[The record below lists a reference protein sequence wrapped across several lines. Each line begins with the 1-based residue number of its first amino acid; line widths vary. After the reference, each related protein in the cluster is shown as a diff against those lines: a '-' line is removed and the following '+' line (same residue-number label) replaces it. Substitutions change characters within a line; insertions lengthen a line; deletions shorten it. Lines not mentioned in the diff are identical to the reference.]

1 MPDLPKR
8 TESPKRT
15 APPERNGA
23 SPFERRTGEGVDR
36 KIEKKT
42 FTPKRIAI
50 AAAALLFAGL
60 VGYGLWEATSGGQRL
75 NVERDKLTVSTVEAG
90 PFQEFIAITGTVT
103 PLQTVYL
110 DAVEGGRVEE
120 VFVQEGAM
128 VEEGDPLLRLSNNN
142 LRLQLMSNE
151 AALSEQVSNLQS
163 MRFQVEQN
171 QLGLRQQLAEM
182 DYQIR
187 RLEREHERN
196 AQLHEKRLV
205 AEQDY
210 LATKDELEYQQR
222 RRDLT
227 MRSYQQDS
235 LSQATRLQQ
244 METSVGQMRRNFGV
258 LQETLANLTVRAP
271 VAGQLTALDAEVG
284 EIRTSGSRFGQI
296 DVLDGFKVRAQ
307 VDEFYIE
314 RVRRGQTATTQPIGG
329 NVHALT
335 VTRVYPQVREGRFE
349 VDLTFD
355 EAAPEGIRRGQTIR
369 LRLAL
374 GDPEEA
380 VLLARGGFYQTTGG
394 NWVYAVDASGGEATR
409 RFIRLGRQNPEYFE
423 VLDGLQPGDRV
434 VTSSYETFGDA
445 DRLVFD

>member
-1 MPDLPKR
+1 MPDVPNR
-8 TESPKRT
+8 TEPPDRT
-15 APPERNGA
+15 ATPERNGT

-42 FTPKRIAI
+42 FTPKRIAL
-50 AAAALLFAGL
+50 ALAALLFVSA
-60 VGYGLWEATSGGQRL
+60 VGYGLWRATSGGKRL
-75 NVERDKLTVSTVEAG
+75 NVERDKLTVSQVEEG
-90 PFQEFIAITGTVT
+90 PFQEFIAVTGTVT

-128 VEEGDPLLRLSNNN
+128 VEEGDPLLRLSNNDLQ
-142 LRLQLMSNE
+142 LRLMQNE
-151 AALSEQVSNLQS
+151 AALSEQVSNLQN
-163 MRFQVEQN
+163 MRFQIEQN
-171 QLGLRQQLAEM
+171 RLTVRQQIAEA
-182 DYQIR
+182 DYRIR
-187 RLEREHERN
+187 SLGRDHARNEQLYEKQLISEQEYLE
-196 AQLHEKRLV
+196 
-205 AEQDY
+205 
-210 LATKDELEYQQR
+210 TKDELEYQNR

-227 MRSYQQDS
+227 LRSYQQDS
-235 LSQATRLQQ
+235 LSQQIRLDQ
-244 METSVGQMRRNFGV
+244 MATSVEQMRRNFGV

-271 VAGQLTALDAEVG
+271 VAGQLTALDAEIG
-284 EIRTSGSRFGQI
+284 EIRSPGSRFGQI

-307 VDEFYIE
+307 IDEFYIE
-314 RVRRGQTATTQPIGG
+314 RVQHGQTATTQAIAGRA
-329 NVHALT
+329 HTLS

-369 LRLAL
+369 LQLVL

-394 NWVYAVDASGGEATR
+394 GWVYAVNASGEEATK

>member
-1 MPDLPKR
+1 MPDVRSR
-8 TESPKRT
+8 TQTSRED
-15 APPERNGA
+15 NGA
-23 SPFERRTGEGVDR
+23 HAFQRRTGEGVDR

-42 FTPKRIAI
+42 FTPKRV
-50 AAAALLFAGL
+50 ALALALVLFAGF
-60 VGYGLWEATSGGQRL
+60 VGYGLWQATSGGKRL
-75 NVERDKLTVSTVEAG
+75 NVEREKLTISTVEAG

-103 PLQTVYL
+103 PKQTVYL

-120 VFVQEGAM
+120 VFVEEGAM
-128 VEEGDPLLRLSNNN
+128 VEEDEPLLRLSNND
-142 LRLQLMSNE
+142 LRLRLMQNE

-171 QLGLRQQLAEM
+171 QLALRQQLAEM

-187 RLEREHERN
+187 RLRREHERN
-196 AQLHEKRLV
+196 AQLHEKQLV
-205 AEQDY
+205 ARSEY
-210 LATKDELEYQQR
+210 EATKDELEYQEH

-227 MRSYQQDS
+227 LRSYRQDS
-235 LSQATRLQQ
+235 LSQETRLQQ
-244 METSVGQMRRNFGV
+244 METSVDQMRRNFNV

-271 VAGQLTALDAEVG
+271 VSGQLTALDAEVG
-284 EIRTSGSRFGQI
+284 EIRSIGSRFGQI

-314 RVRRGQTATTQPIGG
+314 RVRRGQDATTQPIGG
-329 NVHALT
+329 RVHPLT
-335 VTRVYPQVREGRFE
+335 VTRIYPQVRDGRFE
-349 VDLTFD
+349 VDLAFD

-369 LRLAL
+369 LRLEL

-394 NWVYAVDASGGEATR
+394 NWVYAVDASGEAATK

-423 VLDGLQPGDRV
+423 VLEGLQPGDRV

-445 DRLVFD
+445 DRLEFD

>member
-1 MPDLPKR
+1 MPDVPKR
-8 TESPKRT
+8 TKPPDRT

-36 KIEKKT
+36 RIEKKT
-42 FTPKRIAI
+42 FTPKRIAL
-50 AAAALLFAGL
+50 AVAALLFIGA
-60 VGYGLWEATSGGQRL
+60 VGYGLWRATSGGKRL
-75 NVERDKLTVSTVEAG
+75 NVERDKLTVSTVEEG

-128 VEEGDPLLRLSNNN
+128 VEKEDPLLRLSNNN

-171 QLGLRQQLAEM
+171 QLALRQQLAEM

-187 RLEREHERN
+187 RLQREHTRN
-196 AQLHEKRLV
+196 AQLYEKQLV

-210 LATKDELEYQQR
+210 LAVKDELEYQER

-227 MRSYQQDS
+227 MRSYHQDS
-235 LSQATRLQQ
+235 LSQQTRLEQ
-244 METSVGQMRRNFGV
+244 METSVNQMRRNFGV

-284 EIRTSGSRFGQI
+284 EIRSAGSRFGQV

-329 NVHALT
+329 QAHTLT

-355 EAAPEGIRRGQTIR
+355 ETEPEGIRRGQTIR

-394 NWVYAVDASGGEATR
+394 NWVYAVDGSGGEAAK

-423 VLDGLQPGDRV
+423 VLDGLEPGDRV

>member
-1 MPDLPKR
+1 MPDVPNR
-8 TESPKRT
+8 TESPDRSAK
-15 APPERNGA
+15 PERNGT

-42 FTPKRIAI
+42 FTPKRIVLAV
-50 AAAALLFAGL
+50 AALLFAGAI
-60 VGYGLWEATSGGQRL
+60 GYGLWQATSGGKRL
-75 NVERDKLTVSTVEAG
+75 NVERDKLTVSTVEEG

-128 VEEGDPLLRLSNNN
+128 VEEGDPLLRLSNNDLQ
-142 LRLQLMSNE
+142 LRLMQNE
-151 AALSEQVSNLQS
+151 AALSEQVSNLQN
-163 MRFQVEQN
+163 MRFQIEQN
-171 QLGLRQQLAEM
+171 RLTVRQQIAEA
-182 DYQIR
+182 DYRIR
-187 RLEREHERN
+187 SLGRDHARNEQLYEKQLISEQAYLE
-196 AQLHEKRLV
+196 
-205 AEQDY
+205 
-210 LATKDELEYQQR
+210 TKDELEYQER

-227 MRSYQQDS
+227 LRSYQQDS
-235 LSQATRLQQ
+235 LSQQIRLDQ
-244 METSVGQMRRNFGV
+244 MAASVEQMRRNFGV

-271 VAGQLTALDAEVG
+271 VAGQLTALDAEIG
-284 EIRTSGSRFGQI
+284 EIRSPGSRFGQI

-307 VDEFYIE
+307 IDEFYIE
-314 RVRRGQTATTQPIGG
+314 RVQHGQTATTQPIGG
-329 NVHALT
+329 RAHTLT

-355 EAAPEGIRRGQTIR
+355 EATPEGIRRGQTIR
-369 LRLAL
+369 LQLVL

-394 NWVYAVDASGGEATR
+394 GWVYAVNASGGEATK

-423 VLDGLQPGDRV
+423 VLEGLEPGDRV

>member
-1 MPDLPKR
+1 MPDVPNR
-8 TESPKRT
+8 TQSPDRS
-15 APPERNGA
+15 APPEGNGA
-23 SPFERRTGEGVDR
+23 APFERRTGEGVDR

-42 FTPKRIAI
+42 FTPKRIAL
-50 AAAALLFAGL
+50 AVAFLLFASF
-60 VGYGLWEATSGGQRL
+60 VGYGLWRATSGGKRL
-75 NVERDKLTVSTVEAG
+75 NVEREKLTVSTVEQG

-103 PLQTVYL
+103 PKQTVYL
-110 DAVEGGRVEE
+110 DAIEGGRVEE
-120 VFVQEGAM
+120 VLVEEGAM
-128 VEEGDPLLRLSNNN
+128 VEEGQPLLRLSNNDLQ
-142 LRLQLMSNE
+142 LRLMQNE
-151 AALSEQVSNLQS
+151 AALSEQVSNLQN
-163 MRFQVEQN
+163 MQFQVEQN
-171 QLGLRQQLAEM
+171 QLALRQQLAEM

-187 RLEREHERN
+187 RLQREHARN
-196 AQLHEKRLV
+196 AQLHEKQLI

-210 LATKDELEYQQR
+210 LAIKDELEYQER

-227 MRSYQQDS
+227 LRSYQQDS
-235 LSQATRLQQ
+235 LSQQTRLEQ
-244 METSVGQMRRNFGV
+244 METSVDQMQRNFSV

-307 VDEFYIE
+307 IDEFYIE
-314 RVRRGQTATTQPIGG
+314 RVRRGQTATTQPIAGQA
-329 NVHALT
+329 HTLT

-349 VDLTFD
+349 VDLAFD

-394 NWVYAVDASGGEATR
+394 NWVYAVDASGEEATK

-423 VLDGLQPGDRV
+423 VLEGLEPGDRV

>member
-1 MPDLPKR
+1 M
-8 TESPKRT
+8 TSSPSR
-15 APPERNGA
+15 
-23 SPFERRTGEGVDR
+23 
-36 KIEKKT
+36 
-42 FTPKRIAI
+42 
-50 AAAALLFAGL
+50 
-60 VGYGLWEATSGGQRL
+60 
-75 NVERDKLTVSTVEAG
+75 TVEAG

-128 VEEGDPLLRLSNNN
+128 VEAGEPLLRLSNNN

-205 AEQDY
+205 AEQEY

>member
-1 MPDLPKR
+1 MPDVPKR
-8 TESPKRT
+8 TQSPKRAT
-15 APPERNGA
+15 PTERNGA

-36 KIEKKT
+36 RIEKRT
-42 FTPKRIAI
+42 FTPKRIAF
-50 AAAALLFAGL
+50 AVAALLFVGA
-60 VGYGLWEATSGGQRL
+60 VGYGLWRATSGGKRL

-128 VEEGDPLLRLSNNN
+128 VEKEDPLLRLSNNN

-171 QLGLRQQLAEM
+171 QLALRQQLAEM

-187 RLEREHERN
+187 RLEREHTRN
-196 AQLHEKRLV
+196 AQLYEKQLV

-210 LATKDELEYQQR
+210 LAVKDELEYQER

-227 MRSYQQDS
+227 MRSYHQDS
-235 LSQATRLQQ
+235 LSQQTRLEQ
-244 METSVGQMRRNFGV
+244 METSVNQMRRNFGV

-284 EIRTSGSRFGQI
+284 EIRSAGSRFGQV

-329 NVHALT
+329 QVHTLT

-355 EAAPEGIRRGQTIR
+355 EAEPEGIRRGQTIR

-394 NWVYAVDASGGEATR
+394 NWVYAVGADGGEATK

-423 VLDGLQPGDRV
+423 VLDGLEPGDRV